1 MKLRKTGPS
10 KKQYYTGLSALKKAG
25 LIKKKSGEY
34 TITALGKIIYC
45 IQLMIEEAFEN
56 RWKLMA
62 VDSVETE
69 DAVPEE
75 EFVKFID
82 ALIQNKQ
89 IKEFLMKRC

>member
-1 MKLRKTGPS
+1 
-10 KKQYYTGLSALKKAG
+10 
-25 LIKKKSGEY
+25 
-34 TITALGKIIYC
+34 
-45 IQLMIEEAFEN
+45 MIEDALEN

-82 ALIQNKQ
+82 VLNK
-89 IKEFLMKRC
+89 INKSKNFL

>member
-1 MKLRKTGPS
+1 
-10 KKQYYTGLSALKKAG
+10 
-25 LIKKKSGEY
+25 
-34 TITALGKIIYC
+34 
-45 IQLMIEEAFEN
+45 MIEEAFEN

-62 VDSVETE
+62 VDSVET
-69 DAVPEE
+69 EE

>member
-1 MKLRKTGPS
+1 
-10 KKQYYTGLSALKKAG
+10 
-25 LIKKKSGEY
+25 
-34 TITALGKIIYC
+34 
-45 IQLMIEEAFEN
+45 MIEEAFEN

-82 ALIQNKQ
+82 ALIQNEQ
-89 IKEFLMKRC
+89 IKEFLMR